1 MKTSP
6 NGAASLLELER
17 AEGIE
22 PPSTAWRAAALP
34 LNYTRDGTAQYR
46 QAMGFAITNV
56 TGQPTVGG
64 GDSHP
69 AGAGFRGFFD
79 SRFRAHRAG
88 WRPRGN
94 TLW

>member
-1 MKTSP
+1 
-6 NGAASLLELER
+6 
-17 AEGIE
+17 
-22 PPSTAWRAAALP
+22 
-34 LNYTRDGTAQYR
+34 
-46 QAMGFAITNV
+46 MGFAITNV